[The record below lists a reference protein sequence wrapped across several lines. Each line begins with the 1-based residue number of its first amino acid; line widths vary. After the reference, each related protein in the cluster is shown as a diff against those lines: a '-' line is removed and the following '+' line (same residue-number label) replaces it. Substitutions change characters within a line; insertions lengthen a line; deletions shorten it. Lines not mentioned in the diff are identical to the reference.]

1 MRCLYVDLDGTLLG
15 PGGAFFLDAEKQF
28 TLLGARALEACARAD
43 CEVVIMTGRQQTSTR
58 EDARLLGHTSYIF
71 EAGACV
77 VLDGEEH
84 WLTGDYRPGEL
95 SIHDQIEAA
104 GAPQLLLDA
113 YPGLMEHHSPWHL
126 NREVSHIFRGL
137 IDVDEATALL
147 EANGHGG
154 LRVLD
159 NGPAHRRSEALAALP
174 YVRVYHLLPKG
185 ASKAN
190 AVEFHRGVR
199 GYARGETIACGD
211 SPEDL
216 QTAAAVGMF
225 WLMANGA
232 ALNPDIARDAGAFLN
247 VRTSDASFGA
257 GVYEAVVTT
266 LAERTAAL

>member
-15 PGGAFFLDAEKQF
+15 PGGAFFLDAEKRF
-28 TLLGARALEACARAD
+28 TLLGARALEACARAE
-43 CEVVIMTGRQQTSTR
+43 CEVVIMTGRGQTSTK
-58 EDARLLGHTSYIF
+58 EDARLLGHASYIF

-77 VLDGEEH
+77 VLEGEEH

-104 GAPQLLLDA
+104 GVPQLLLDRFPA
-113 YPGLMEHHSPWHL
+113 HLEYHTPWHL

-137 IDVDEATALL
+137 VDVDEVNALL
-147 EANGHGG
+147 DAEGHGS

-159 NGPAHRRSEALAALP
+159 NGPAHRRSPALEALP
-174 YVRVYHLLPKG
+174 HVRVYHLLPKG

-190 AVEFHRGVR
+190 AVAFHRQAR

-216 QTAAAVGMF
+216 QSAAEVGTF

-232 ALNPDIARDAGAFLN
+232 EKNPSIRRDAGAFLN
-247 VRTSDASFGA
+247 VRIAEASFGA

-266 LAERTAAL
+266 LAERSAGA